1 MVDLLAQD
9 KLLHALGGVVIFA
22 GCKVAQFSNEV
33 CLATVAVI
41 GIGKE
46 VVYDK
51 LLHQGTPEVMDAV
64 STMAGGLLGFS
75 CTIKF

>member
-22 GCKVAQFSNEV
+22 WCHLFYSSPI

-41 GIGKE
+41 GAGKE
-46 VVYDK
+46 VIYDK

>member
-9 KLLHALGGVVIFA
+9 KLLHALSGVVIFA
-22 GCKVAQFSNEV
+22 GCHLFYSSPI

-41 GIGKE
+41 GVGKE
-46 VVYDK
+46 VIYDK
-51 LLHQGTPEVMDAV
+51 LLQQGTPEVIDAV